1 MRRSRLLS
9 EKPLM
14 NTFPEIT
21 PANVNAWL
29 GKAVQDVTETM
40 FEQAA
45 YPEETLVEAAGAE
58 ETVVAC
64 IGVRG
69 DFQLE
74 VAMSFPLRLARQL
87 ASISLEIPVADV
99 DEKMIA
105 DVAGEC
111 SNMVV
116 GAVKS
121 RISDM
126 GIDCVMTVPR
136 IVRGLGNAP
145 ELAQKIKAS
154 FAVIRGS
161 AGPRNEAH
169 SVHGELLFRYGS
181 DLLRLAS
188 HL

>member
-1 MRRSRLLS
+1 MTALPKIPPS
-9 EKPLM
+9 
-14 NTFPEIT
+14 
-21 PANVNAWL
+21 NVNAWL

-45 YPEETLVEAAGAE
+45 HPEENLVEAASAE

-74 VAMSFPLRLARQL
+74 VAMLFPLPLARRL
-87 ASISLEIPVADV
+87 ASISLEIALADV

-136 IVRGLGNAP
+136 IVRDLGNAP
-145 ELAQKIKAS
+145 ELAQKIKAA
-154 FAVIRGS
+154 FAVIRGR
-161 AGPRNEAH
+161 AGPRDEAH
-169 SVHGELLFRYGS
+169 SVHSQLLFRYGS
-181 DLLRLAS
+181 DLLRLES

>member
-1 MRRSRLLS
+1 
-9 EKPLM
+9 M
-14 NTFPEIT
+14 NALPEIT
-21 PANVNAWL
+21 PATVNAWL

-45 YPEETLVEAAGAE
+45 YPEETLVEAGDSG

-69 DFQLE
+69 GFQLE
-74 VAMSFPLRLARQL
+74 VAMLFPLRLARQL
-87 ASISLEIPVADV
+87 ASISLEIPVAEI
-99 DEKMIA
+99 DEKMMT

-126 GIDCVMTVPR
+126 GIDCTMTVPR

-161 AGPRNEAH
+161 AGPRDEAH
-169 SVHGELLFRYGS
+169 SVHSQLLFRYGS
-181 DLLRLAS
+181 DLLRLES